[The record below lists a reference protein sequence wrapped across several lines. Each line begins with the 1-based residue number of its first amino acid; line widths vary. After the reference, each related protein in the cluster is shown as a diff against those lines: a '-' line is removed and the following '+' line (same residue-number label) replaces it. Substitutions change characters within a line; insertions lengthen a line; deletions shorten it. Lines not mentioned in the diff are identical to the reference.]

1 MDDLKSLRGRR
12 DSERRIQHH
21 TKTSITRQNTP
32 SDDSDLE
39 TYLTHYTNQAS
50 RLVARTYE
58 TFTDPD
64 RKKEGK
70 AILTNT
76 IWHGVGVG
84 ARTLLGP
91 RKQTQTSTKSTIK
104 QKVIKIANPTLK
116 IKPNKKRSK

>member
-12 DSERRIQHH
+12 DSERRIQHR

-39 TYLTHYTNQAS
+39 TYLTHYTDQAS
-50 RLVARTYE
+50 RLASRTYD
-58 TFTDPD
+58 TFTDPA
-64 RKKEGK
+64 RKAEGK
-70 AILTNT
+70 AILKGA

-91 RKQTQTSTKSTIK
+91 RKQTQTSTKTTIK

-116 IKPNKKRSK
+116 IKPNKKRRK

>member
-12 DSERRIQHH
+12 DSERRIQHR

-58 TFTDPD
+58 TFTDPA
-64 RKKEGK
+64 RKAEGK
-70 AILTNT
+70 VILKGA

-91 RKQTQTSTKSTIK
+91 RKQTQTSTKTTIK

-116 IKPNKKRSK
+116 IKPNKKRRK